1 MFSFLRKKYHAPIA
15 QQMEEL
21 RAEPIGLLAL
31 IGEDCDEI
39 ANGRGQ
45 FGRSYN
51 NPIPVNG
58 VTGTC
63 KYLGKLL
70 SPRGNTVFFHKL
82 GSVRNETCEY
92 PVDAYEVADVTGG
105 YWDILFFDLY
115 HPRRSNKSP
124 LGYRLKPYD
133 KNIGDIPPFYGVN
146 IYCADFP
153 VNLRD
158 VMERRAN
165 PPTCARRQ
173 HQLRIDDAFGR
184 TELQQLRL
192 SDLRKE
198 LEFIEE
204 PVLELWR

>member
-1 MFSFLRKKYHAPIA
+1 
-15 QQMEEL
+15 MEEL

-31 IGEDCDEI
+31 VGEDCDAI
-39 ANGRGQ
+39 PQGRGQ
-45 FGRSYN
+45 FGRSHN

-58 VTGTC
+58 VTGTG

-70 SPRGNTVFFHKL
+70 SPRGNSVFFHKL
-82 GSVRNETCEY
+82 GSVYSETCEN
-92 PVDAYEVADVTGG
+92 PVDAYEVADVTGS
-105 YWDILFFDLY
+105 YWDILFFDIY

-133 KNIGDIPPFYGVN
+133 KNIGDIPPVYGVN

-165 PPTCARRQ
+165 PPTCARR
-173 HQLRIDDAFGR
+173 LREKINGYEFER

-192 SDLRKE
+192 ADIKNE
-198 LEFIEE
+198 LTFLAP
-204 PVLELWR
+204 PVAQESLC